1 MTSTEYI
8 KAAVSN
14 MVSDLEEVMDGI
26 EIIELEAAKI
36 QALGIITK
44 AYNIKVELMIV
55 QNQIEV
61 LKQYTE
67 RGSYDI

>member
-44 AYNIKVELMIV
+44 AYNIKVELMTV

-61 LKQYTE
+61 LKQYIE
-67 RGSYDI
+67 RGDYDI